1 MKGDPVEEVLL
12 MRVRWTP
19 EWKITVLI
27 YSSLCECEQGRGFT
41 TVDDL
46 SVRTEG
52 RKKSRERGQFV
63 FFLQE
68 KDKLSATK
76 THKLLI
82 RTSQIECQ
90 VEQLGFGI
98 KFSQK
103 GEVGASLHWQSGT
116 NKERR
121 IINGTL
127 ICFFL
132 DKVAMSDGWKAAMG
146 CRVGPKRRKTRAVK
160 ASVQP
165 LETASKQSKFGW
177 LWLEKGGLGL
187 RCCWLHVTGWWRLWV
202 VSV

>member
-19 EWKITVLI
+19 EWKMTVLI

-103 GEVGASLHWQSGT
+103 GEVGASLHWQSGA

-127 ICFFL
+127 ICFFSTRSPW
-132 DKVAMSDGWKAAMG
+132 VMG
-146 CRVGPKRRKTRAVK
+146 ERQRWDVELARR
-160 ASVQP
+160 
-165 LETASKQSKFGW
+165 G
-177 LWLEKGGLGL
+177 EKHEQLKPQFS
-187 RCCWLHVTGWWRLWV
+187 H
-202 VSV
+202 